1 MSRFRCSAA
10 SGRLPVSVTPNSW
23 STNCACRCRRC
34 SWIACA
40 AWITPSRPAKK
51 AWLSRA
57 KWSPESVRWCKACN
71 SAPRSG
77 ATRWRSTL
85 PRPSKP
91 AKIGTD
97 NSSKMA
103 TDLVEIDP
111 QDPQP
116 EALERAA
123 AAVRRGKVVA
133 IPTDA
138 LYLLVAD
145 PFNLRAVTGVFHA
158 KGRESNRALPI
169 LIRDTMM
176 AEELASELT
185 ARFFI
190 LARRFWPGPL
200 TIIVPAAAKIP
211 LKVTGNTGRLALR
224 HSRSEVATRMI
235 ALLDQPLISTSAN
248 ISGHP
253 TCHSGID
260 VFGMMDGRV
269 DLVLDGGRCTGQG
282 ATTIDIT
289 EPYWRVIKSGAI
301 AEKEIAE
308 CLESS

>member
-1 MSRFRCSAA
+1 
-10 SGRLPVSVTPNSW
+10 
-23 STNCACRCRRC
+23 
-34 SWIACA
+34 
-40 AWITPSRPAKK
+40 
-51 AWLSRA
+51 
-57 KWSPESVRWCKACN
+57 
-71 SAPRSG
+71 
-77 ATRWRSTL
+77 
-85 PRPSKP
+85 
-91 AKIGTD
+91 
-97 NSSKMA
+97 MA

-111 QDPQP
+111 EDPQP

-123 AAVRRGKVVA
+123 AAVRRGQVVA

-145 PFNLRAVTGVFHA
+145 PFNLHSVTGVFQA
-158 KGRESNRALPI
+158 KGREPNRALPI

-224 HSRSEVATRMI
+224 HSRSEVATRLI

-248 ISGHP
+248 ISGSP

-260 VFGMMDGRV
+260 VFGTMDGRV
-269 DLVLDGGRCTGQG
+269 DLVLDGGRCTGEG

-301 AEKEIAE
+301 SEKEIAE